1 MKIKSLWISEY
12 KNVRNLELKFDT
24 DLTTLLVG
32 KNGLGKSNLIEAL
45 AIIFGEL
52 DLFQSNKDVENF
64 SSKYFDF
71 KIQYT
76 CSDKIVEI
84 SLIDNVFS
92 LKYDDSNNGDSKEL
106 TLAEFKRNKPT
117 GLLPKYIIGYYSG
130 ENKRLKSIIN
140 KHEALEFDT
149 LKKWHRN
156 SKTDNSDSFRRL
168 FFTENYH
175 GQILLLTL
183 ALYRSHEYFGIHI
196 TNLFNQYLGIEQL
209 MDFSI
214 RFKSPD
220 WKFDEIGGINKSAEY
235 LIANINDDIKAPFW
249 NLQGKVDLLLTR
261 LYNYQVE
268 RGSEPIIYTDN
279 NTEFIEFSK
288 INVNEFSKELHDYFP
303 HPMDFFNALEST
315 FVVEIFEEIRIQLK
329 KTNIEFPIIYN
340 ELSEGEQQLISVL
353 GLILV
358 VSTDDVLFLLDEP
371 DTHLNPNWQRD
382 YIRLLA
388 EFSVNNSKSH
398 IFVATHSPLIVQA
411 VEGKFDILLYHIN
424 EDNNIGI
431 DNDSQIISNWR
442 IDQVLASK
450 YFGIENTR
458 PINTDDFLKL
468 KQEIIRKGD
477 LTETDKARLKALE
490 DELGYLPLGETVTEI
505 ESLAFLNK
513 LSDKHDTHK

>member
-12 KNVRNLELKFDT
+12 KNVKNLELNFNT

-52 DLFQSNKDVENF
+52 DLFQSVKDVEIF

-71 KIQYT
+71 KLQYT
-76 CSDKIVEI
+76 CSGNTIDI
-84 SLIDNVFS
+84 SLINNVFLIKWDGFNS
-92 LKYDDSNNGDSKEL
+92 GDFKEL
-106 TLAEFKRNKPT
+106 TLTEFKKT
-117 GLLPKYIIGYYSG
+117 KSAGLFPKYIIGYYSG
-130 ENKRLKSIIN
+130 ENKRLKTIIN
-140 KHEALEFDT
+140 KHEAIEFDS
-149 LKKWHRN
+149 LKRRHRD
-156 SKTDNSDSFRRL
+156 SKTDKSDSFRRL

-183 ALYRSHEYFGIHI
+183 ALYQSHEYFGKHI
-196 TNLFNQYLGIEQL
+196 TNLFNQYLGIEEL
-209 MDFSI
+209 KDFSI
-214 RFKSPD
+214 KFKSPD
-220 WKFDEIGGINKSAEY
+220 WKYNEIGGVNKSAEF
-235 LIANINDDIKAPFW
+235 LIANINDGIKAPFW

-268 RGSEPIIYTDN
+268 HGSEPIIYTEN
-279 NTEFIEFSK
+279 NIEFIEFSK
-288 INVNEFSKELHDYFP
+288 INVNEFSNELQNYFP
-303 HPMDFFNALEST
+303 HPIDFFNALEST
-315 FVVEIFEEIRIQLK
+315 FVVEIFDEIRIQLK
-329 KTNIEFPIIYN
+329 KTNIEFPIIYS

-382 YIRLLA
+382 YIRLLTK
-388 EFSVNNSKSH
+388 FSINNSKSH

-411 VEGKFDILLYHIN
+411 VEGKFDILLYHLD
-424 EDNNIGI
+424 EDNKIEI
-431 DNDSQIISNWR
+431 DNDPQITSNWR
-442 IDQVLASK
+442 IDQVLTSK

-477 LTETDKARLKALE
+477 LTDTDKANLKALE
-490 DELGYLPLGETVTEI
+490 DDLGYLPLGETIIEI
-505 ESLAFLNK
+505 ESLAFLNN
-513 LSDKHDTHK
+513 LANKHDIH